1 MSREKLSGFASKL
14 NVVAKIRKNK
24 EKQALEEKVGKYYRK
39 LTASEVNKLLDQ
51 CPPYRAVEAVS
62 CSLDLI
68 NVVMFS
74 GPSLKPAELFEAL
87 DLKKTDRLA
96 IWVEFG
102 GTVEVCILGL

>member
-14 NVVAKIRKNK
+14 NVVAKLKQKRD
-24 EKQALEEKVGKYYRK
+24 KQALEERVGKYYRK
-39 LTASEVNKLLDQ
+39 LTASEVEKLLSQ
-51 CPPYRAVEAVS
+51 CPPYRAAEAVG
-62 CSLDLI
+62 CSLNLI
-68 NVVMFS
+68 NAVMFS
-74 GPSLKPAELFEAL
+74 GPNLKPAELFEAL